1 MKVNSWKYILL
12 SLSVL
17 FAGCRE
23 DIAGPADA
31 DGEEPVVLL
40 EVSSGK
46 PSAKA
51 KEDSGDYIYSLDFWL
66 TDTDGKVVL
75 LGSDTPALR
84 AKASVI
90 VADDGKSA
98 KARITNLKRGV
109 YRLYLVANLPG
120 NLQGTFHKYD
130 VGGTLGED
138 FLDATLPQL
147 DGVSTVTPP
156 FGDDYA
162 AQGRQYM
169 PLTLVKEIS
178 VNAGENRVS
187 AELHRACGR
196 IRVTIV
202 NATMGYDL
210 FLNKVSLSD
219 ESQSTGYLF
228 EHDHAV
234 PDFSYEVPFKSYDSG
249 SEVTRK
255 VKYMESEI
263 YLQQYVYESGKNNMD
278 GMVLSLRGGLFKS
291 GTQDKVKVVQESHST
306 YSDGAVVDVPSQ
318 DTDYLVRSKGS
329 MYYLYEDNGVLR
341 GRTRPNIELLMVQDD
356 FKDYL
361 WNFRNVK
368 TSTADSSWI
377 DFNMQ
382 NYASDRYV
390 AAKTTLEVEMSDT
403 PYTMTAS
410 TGWEASRI
418 FYASEHKHSTGSIT
432 YDRYQLYTRRSSD
445 EKIYCRDGVPPGY
458 YEWEYVPIYYFQG
471 TTTKLTDLDGNKADK
486 DVDINVSN
494 IKVINSYGEA
504 VNIENLCRNEELD
517 IKVYVH
523 YAPETGLV
531 YFEVKAWD
539 TIQNETTFD

>member
-1 MKVNSWKYILL
+1 MKVNSFKYILL
-12 SLSVL
+12 SLCVL

-31 DGEEPVVLL
+31 DGDEPVVLL

-84 AKASVI
+84 SKASVI

-109 YRLYLVANLPG
+109 YKLYLVANLPG
-120 NLQGTFHKYD
+120 YLQDTFSNYD
-130 VGGTLGED
+130 VGDTLGED
-138 FLDATLPQL
+138 FLDATLPEL
-147 DGVSTVTPP
+147 DGVSVVTPP

-162 AQGRQYM
+162 AQGQQYM
-169 PLTLVKEIS
+169 PLTLIKEIS

-187 AELHRACGR
+187 AELHRTCGR

-234 PDFSYEVPFKSYDSG
+234 PDISDKVSFKSYDSG
-249 SEVTRK
+249 WEVTRK
-255 VKYMESEI
+255 VKDMESDV
-263 YLQQYVYESGKNNMD
+263 YLQQYVYESGKDNME

-291 GTQDKVKVVQESHST
+291 GTQDQVNVEETTHVAWLRT
-306 YSDGAVVDVPSQ
+306 PAVDIPDVGEK
-318 DTDYLVRSKGS
+318 YLVCSKGS
-329 MYYLYEDNGVLR
+329 SYYLYEDNGVLR
-341 GRTRPNIELLMVQDD
+341 GRTRPNPALLLLQDD
-356 FKDYL
+356 VDSYFWSFEKVETNTYD
-361 WNFRNVK
+361 
-368 TSTADSSWI
+368 TSWRDIT
-377 DFNMQ
+377 MQ
-382 NYASDRYV
+382 NVASGNYV
-390 AAKTTLEVEMSDT
+390 AAKTTLEVDMTPT
-403 PYTMTAS
+403 PYTMTLS
-410 TGWEASRI
+410 TGLEPSRI
-418 FYASEHKHSTGSIT
+418 FYASEHKHSTGNIT

-458 YEWEYVPIYYFQG
+458 YEWEFYPVKPIIREETY
-471 TTTKLTDLDGNKADK
+471 LTDLDGNKADK
-486 DVDINVSN
+486 DVNINVSN
-494 IKVINSYGEA
+494 IKVINSYGEV